1 MVVVNLEFL
10 QHLLSTNATGL
21 EDTGMRL
28 GMELLVFFLLGK
40 WDERSN
46 ETTEGTKHIF
56 SLQEH

>member
-28 GMELLVFFLLGK
+28 GMELLVF
-40 WDERSN
+40 SY
-46 ETTEGTKHIF
+46 
-56 SLQEH
+56 